1 MGIDR
6 GGPTASDDQ
15 RGGAYFR
22 ILGLV
27 HTTVA
32 AMAVLFSLSA
42 DGSVKA
48 LCSGHF
54 YASVYQA
61 GHLRFRESE
70 ERERYEG
77 CAGVYLS
84 QGYRAAL
91 RAGDG
96 WGGTVTTDRFR
107 FVELRHENG
116 NVLL

>member
-91 RAGDG
+91 RARRWLG
-96 WGGTVTTDRFR
+96 WDCYY
-107 FVELRHENG
+107 
-116 NVLL
+116 